1 MMKLGSDKA
10 RPFTPITTV
19 AAQLVLAVEDTSD
32 APGDPGDAVRALLYP
47 GEMLWVGV

>member
-1 MMKLGSDKA
+1 MIKLGSEKA

-32 APGDPGDAVRALLYP
+32 APGDPGDTVRVLLYP
-47 GEMLWVGV
+47 GEMLWVGA